1 MDEDYE
7 NAALYKK
14 QIVQMQTEQLT
25 AERIQSDFL
34 SKKPLIDMKSLFLM
48 MAESD
53 ADFTEAYAKNNLPW
67 DQTNATERVPEIRRQ
82 LVA

>member
-25 AERIQSDFL
+25 AERVQSDFL
-34 SKKPLIDMKSLFLM
+34 SKKPLIDMK
-48 MAESD
+48 
-53 ADFTEAYAKNNLPW
+53 
-67 DQTNATERVPEIRRQ
+67 
-82 LVA
+82 